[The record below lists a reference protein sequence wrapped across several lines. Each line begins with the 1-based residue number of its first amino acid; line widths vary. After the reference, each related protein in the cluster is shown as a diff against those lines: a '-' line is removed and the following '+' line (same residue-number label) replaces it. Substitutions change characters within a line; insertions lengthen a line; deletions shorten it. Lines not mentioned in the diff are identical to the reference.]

1 MKSKSLIYGLLI
13 SLIFVLLSGCGINK
27 IVPGLI
33 DSDKKE
39 TTDIVRTDANAEEQ
53 TTSETTEITTT
64 DNISQTE
71 PEKPKIDYTKIY
83 TEVLDSYY
91 NLILSGSEDY
101 QIGDGKMG
109 LLEAISFMET
119 NDALASVGYAIQDI
133 SEDGIPELLIVAIAE
148 KGQFAGRI
156 RRCEYCTQQNRDSSL
171 DCSVETGCSTADVVN
186 HTGYNSC

>member
-1 MKSKSLIYGLLI
+1 MVLIKLFPGLLI
-13 SLIFVLLSGCGINK
+13 LT
-27 IVPGLI
+27 
-33 DSDKKE
+33 KE

-101 QIGDGKMG
+101 QIGDGKWVYLKQFHLWKQM
-109 LLEAISFMET
+109 MPW
-119 NDALASVGYAIQDI
+119 LA
-133 SEDGIPELLIVAIAE
+133 
-148 KGQFAGRI
+148 
-156 RRCEYCTQQNRDSSL
+156 
-171 DCSVETGCSTADVVN
+171 
-186 HTGYNSC
+186 